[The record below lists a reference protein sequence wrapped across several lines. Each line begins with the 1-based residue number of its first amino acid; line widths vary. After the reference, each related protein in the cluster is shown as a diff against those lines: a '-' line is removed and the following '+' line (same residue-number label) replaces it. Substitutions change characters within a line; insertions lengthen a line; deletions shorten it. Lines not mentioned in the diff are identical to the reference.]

1 MTMCDKELLV
11 SYLYDELQGPERK
24 AFQHHLVSCRDCQ
37 QEVQGLRATRSHLES
52 WPVPEPALGLQ
63 LPAAEAVAR
72 SRFRMSPAWGL
83 AAAAVLV
90 LAIASAVA
98 NLEITAGAEGLTI
111 RTGWSR
117 AGSVPPAAAAV
128 DAASRQD
135 VVAIQQRV
143 RELEA
148 ALAAQAQTPAAT
160 PVSLASGSGAPAADL
175 LRNPELVRR
184 VRQWISESEQ
194 RQQQMLAA
202 RLVQAMREVQ
212 AEHSTDLVRLEQAI
226 NRSQGLWNDEVFR
239 QREEMKQF
247 YRIVNSQQQQR

>member
-24 AFQHHLVSCRDCQ
+24 ALQHHLVSCRDCQ

-52 WPVPEPALGLQ
+52 WSVPEPALGLR
-63 LPAAEAVAR
+63 LSDAAAAPR
-72 SRFRMSPAWGL
+72 SRFRLVPAWGL

-90 LAIASAVA
+90 LAVASAVA
-98 NLEITAGAEGLTI
+98 NLEITTGADGLTI

-117 AGSVPPAAAAV
+117 ASSIQGAPAVA
-128 DAASRQD
+128 AASRQD
-135 VVAIQQRV
+135 VAAIQQRV

-148 ALAAQAQTPAAT
+148 ALAAQQANATVAT
-160 PVSLASGSGAPAADL
+160 PVSLPSSGVSAAEL
-175 LRNPELVRR
+175 LDNPQLARR

-194 RQQQMLAA
+194 RQQQVLAA

-226 NRSQGLWNDEVFR
+226 NRSQGMWNDEIFR

-247 YRIVNSQQQQR
+247 YRIVNAQQQR